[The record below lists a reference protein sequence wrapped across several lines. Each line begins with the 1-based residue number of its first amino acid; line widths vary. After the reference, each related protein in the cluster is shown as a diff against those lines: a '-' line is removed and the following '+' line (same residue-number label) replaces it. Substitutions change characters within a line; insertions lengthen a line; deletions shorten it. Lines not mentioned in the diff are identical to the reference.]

1 MKNSCQVS
9 TMTMKAK
16 LEDDLKQA
24 MRSRDTVRRDV
35 IRYVRSE
42 IRNQEIRVQEDLD
55 DDGVVQVLSRQAQQ
69 RRESIEAFAEGN
81 RADLVEKE
89 QAELAIIMEYL
100 PQQMT
105 RDDIAELVQQ
115 VVDDV
120 GATGPGDMG
129 KVMSQIMPQ
138 VRGRAEGGEVSS
150 IVMETLRGL

>member
-1 MKNSCQVS
+1 
-9 TMTMKAK
+9 MTMKAK

-35 IRYVRSE
+35 IRYLRSE
-42 IRNQEIRVQEDLD
+42 IRNQEIKVQEDLD

-69 RRESIEAFAEGN
+69 RRDSIQAFAEGN
-81 RADLVEKE
+81 RPDLVEKE

-105 RDDIAELVQQ
+105 RDEIASLVQQ

>member
-1 MKNSCQVS
+1 
-9 TMTMKAK
+9 MTMKSR

-24 MRSRDTVRRDV
+24 MRSRDAVRRDV
-35 IRYVRSE
+35 IRYLRSE
-42 IRNQEIRVQEDLD
+42 IRNQEIRIQEDLD

-69 RRESIEAFAEGN
+69 RRDSIEAFEGAGRN
-81 RADLVEKE
+81 DLVEKE
-89 QAELAIIMEYL
+89 QAELAIIMEYM

-105 RDDIAELVQQ
+105 RDEIASLMQQ
-115 VVDDV
+115 VVTDV

-138 VRGRAEGGEVSS
+138 VRGRAEGREVSS

>member
-1 MKNSCQVS
+1 
-9 TMTMKAK
+9 MTMKSR
-16 LEDDLKQA
+16 LDDDLRQA
-24 MRSRDTVRRDV
+24 MRDREVLRRDV
-35 IRYVRSE
+35 IRYLRSE

-69 RRESIEAFAEGN
+69 RRDSIEAFSEAN
-81 RADLVEKE
+81 RTDLVEKE

-105 RDDIAELVQQ
+105 RDEITSLAQQ
-115 VVDDV
+115 VINEV
-120 GATGPGDMG
+120 GAAGPGDMG

-138 VRGRAEGGEVSS
+138 VRGRAEGREVNS

>member
-9 TMTMKAK
+9 TMTMKSK

>member
-1 MKNSCQVS
+1 
-9 TMTMKAK
+9 MTMKSR
-16 LEDDLKQA
+16 LDDDLKQA
-24 MRSRDTVRRDV
+24 MRNRDTVRRDV
-35 IRYVRSE
+35 IRYLRSE
-42 IRNQEIRVQEDLD
+42 IRNQEIRVQKDLD

-69 RRESIEAFAEGN
+69 RRDSIEAFAEAD

-105 RDDIAELVQQ
+105 RDEISELVQQ
-115 VVDDV
+115 VVADV

-138 VRGRAEGGEVSS
+138 VRGRAEGREVSS
-150 IVMETLRGL
+150 MVMETLRGM